1 MINNKQRQKVIGGL
15 MIIPSLSVIVVI
27 TMFVIINTF
36 MESLGYIPELSFNSF
51 TFKYYKELFS
61 DPVFLNSLYYS
72 FKISLVSSVIATVL
86 GSYLGYYI
94 SKSRNKFINVL
105 YRLPILLSYV
115 AAAVLIYT
123 TYSDKGLLFHIIS
136 LLGFS
141 NININLIFNSK
152 GIAVILLN
160 IFKGMPFIAF
170 SVAPIFMKV
179 NKNYRFI
186 AQNLGCTRFQ
196 YIIKILLPLAKR
208 AIFTSFLVIFNF
220 NMFTYEGF
228 YYLGPSNPISIGVYA
243 YKTYL
248 NADLSNRI
256 YGMAINMI
264 MIIIS
269 LILCLL
275 YYKMIKDNGQEEVR
289 E

>member
-1 MINNKQRQKVIGGL
+1 LINNKQRRKILGGL
-15 MIIPSLSVIVVI
+15 MILPSLFLIAII

-36 MESLGYIPELSFNSF
+36 MESLGYIPELSFNNF

-61 DPVFLNSLYYS
+61 DSVFLNSLYYS
-72 FKISLVSSVIATVL
+72 FRIALVSAVISTAL

-94 SKSRNKFINVL
+94 SKSNNKFLNVL

-115 AAAVLIYT
+115 AAAALIYT
-123 TYSDKGLLFHIIS
+123 TYSDKGLLFHIMS
-136 LLGFS
+136 LLGFYK
-141 NININLIFNSK
+141 ININLIFNSK

-160 IFKGMPFIAF
+160 VFKGMPFVAF
-170 SVAPIFMKV
+170 SVAPIFMKSD
-179 NKNYRFI
+179 KNYRFI
-186 AQNLGCTRFQ
+186 AQNLGCTRVQ

-220 NMFTYEGF
+220 NMFAYEGF

-248 NADLSNRI
+248 NADLSSRI

-264 MIIIS
+264 MILMS
-269 LILCLL
+269 LILCVI
-275 YYKMIKDNGQEEVR
+275 YYKMIKANEQEEVR
-289 E
+289 

>member
-1 MINNKQRQKVIGGL
+1 MINNKKRKKIIGGL
-15 MIIPSLSVIVVI
+15 MILPSLSVIIII

-36 MESLGYIPELSFNSF
+36 MESLGYIPELSFNNF
-51 TFKYYKELFS
+51 TFKYYRELFADS
-61 DPVFLNSLYYS
+61 VFLNSLYYS
-72 FKISLVSSVIATVL
+72 FKISLISAIIATVL

-94 SKSRNKFINVL
+94 SKSNNKFLNIL

-115 AAAVLIYT
+115 AAAALIYT

-136 LLGFS
+136 LLGF
-141 NININLIFNSK
+141 NEIDINLIFNSS

-170 SVAPIFMKV
+170 SVAPIFMKAD
-179 NKNYRFI
+179 KNYRFV
-186 AQNLGCTRFQ
+186 AQNLGSTRFQ
-196 YIIKILLPLAKR
+196 YIIKILLPIAKR

-243 YKTYL
+243 YKTYVS
-248 NADLSNRI
+248 ADLSNRI

-264 MIIIS
+264 MILIS
-269 LILCLL
+269 LVLCVF
-275 YYKMIKDNGQEEVR
+275 YYKMIKKDGQEEVR
-289 E
+289 

>member
-36 MESLGYIPELSFNSF
+36 MESLGYIPELSFNNF

-94 SKSRNKFINVL
+94 SKSRNKFINV
-105 YRLPILLSYV
+105 
-115 AAAVLIYT
+115 
-123 TYSDKGLLFHIIS
+123 
-136 LLGFS
+136 
-141 NININLIFNSK
+141 IFNSK

-170 SVAPIFMKV
+170 SVAPIFMKA

-269 LILCLL
+269 LILCVL